1 MAEDKGP
8 APVPYIVHE
17 AELARMERCNRRM
30 AWLCIILAAAAVGTI
45 ALYLM
50 L

>member
-30 AWLCIILAAAAVGTI
+30 IWLCIILAAALVGSN
-45 ALYLM
+45 ALHWM